1 MVKAVAVKT
10 SRKTFAKG
18 VPLPAEVSLS
28 RMKDFIKR
36 KARIIGTIRKAA
48 H

>member
-1 MVKAVAVKT
+1 MAKALAVKT
-10 SRKTFAKG
+10 SRKAFAKRA
-18 VPLPAEVSLS
+18 PLAAEVSLS
-28 RMKDFIKR
+28 RMKDFMKR